1 MMEVREE
8 LRRLAASQSLREI
21 TRGTELDRKTV
32 RRYVEAA
39 AESGFVAGTSTL
51 SEELVGEVTR
61 RVQGHALPP
70 PSDERF
76 ALDAQ
81 RARITAWLE
90 GGLRL
95 TKVQFLLERDGVTS
109 SYATLRRIAKDELGW
124 GKRIASI
131 RLDDPAPGEETQ
143 IDFGCMGAMLDPESR
158 RERKLWVL
166 VVHLSHSRYSFVY
179 PTFTQDLTR
188 VCTGLDAAWRF
199 FGAVPQRLVPD
210 IIKTVVVRANAT
222 NPRLNDPFKDYG
234 EARGL
239 FVDLARV
246 RRPQD
251 KARVENHVA
260 FVRESWFQGEKF
272 TDLADAR
279 RSAEQ

>member
-1 MMEVREE
+1 
-8 LRRLAASQSLREI
+8 
-21 TRGTELDRKTV
+21 
-32 RRYVEAA
+32 
-39 AESGFVAGTSTL
+39 
-51 SEELVGEVTR
+51 
-61 RVQGHALPP
+61 
-70 PSDERF
+70 
-76 ALDAQ
+76 
-81 RARITAWLE
+81 
-90 GGLRL
+90 
-95 TKVQFLLERDGVTS
+95 
-109 SYATLRRIAKDELGW
+109 
-124 GKRIASI
+124 
-131 RLDDPAPGEETQ
+131 
-143 IDFGCMGAMLDPESR
+143 
-158 RERKLWVL
+158 
-166 VVHLSHSRYSFVY
+166 VHLSHSRYSFVY